1 MLNFS
6 MHPLHTSE
14 FNLHFSVSLLK
25 FSPLF
30 KANTCC
36 SNSQVR
42 YHHLQYNKHHI
53 YFFYARNRKR
63 KSLILQ
69 DIDDRRNQKCY
80 NVFTV
85 KKVYLNYRLDV
96 SMGGHDNTEAV
107 CLEDCGFKQER
118 QT

>member
-1 MLNFS
+1 M
-6 MHPLHTSE
+6 
-14 FNLHFSVSLLK
+14 
-25 FSPLF
+25 
-30 KANTCC
+30 
-36 SNSQVR
+36 
-42 YHHLQYNKHHI
+42 
-53 YFFYARNRKR
+53 
-63 KSLILQ
+63 Q

-107 CLEDCGFKQER
+107 GLEDCGFKQER